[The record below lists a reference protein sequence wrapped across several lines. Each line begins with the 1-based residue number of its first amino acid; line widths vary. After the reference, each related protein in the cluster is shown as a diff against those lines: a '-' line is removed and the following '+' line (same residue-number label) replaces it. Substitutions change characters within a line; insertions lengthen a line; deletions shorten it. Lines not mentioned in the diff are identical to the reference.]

1 MLTTLGGL
9 ALFLLGIERIS
20 GSLQALAG
28 PRMRRAMAGAT
39 RSPWRALATGTAVS
53 AATQSGTAT
62 AVTALGLV
70 ASGLVALRE
79 GIALSLGAKVG
90 ATLAI
95 QLAAFKVT
103 EAALPLIAV
112 GFALALWRRSRH
124 LGGLLLGVGMLFLGL
139 DLTVGSVA
147 GLQSSELFALV
158 VDAAE
163 QQPLAV
169 ALLGALLG
177 ALLSSTNGVAA
188 VALGLFAGGAVSL
201 PTALA
206 LVLGGNVGG
215 TLLPLLAAR
224 SLDVAARRVA
234 LAHLMAKALG
244 AIALV
249 LLLTPLVTAIAALGG
264 DEARQI
270 ANAHTLFN
278 AFVAVLVTLLV
289 TPLAGLVSRLL
300 PEREEATGPKYLR
313 NSALDDPALASA
325 LALRETVR
333 ISDQVAVM
341 LEQAV
346 GFVRSGQWDDE
357 AIASREAKVDRLTRS
372 VVEYLATLRRR
383 HGDDPVTE
391 RLLLLAT
398 ELEHLG
404 DQVRRLQRRES
415 RLRDSGIEFSRDGRA
430 ELADTGQEALT
441 RLRSAFTALATGD
454 VALAKQVIAGRP
466 GFERLVADMR
476 LTHLARLEA
485 RLPEARAS
493 SSHHLEVLTLFR
505 QMDASTTRV
514 AGWVKDGVGSVGT
527 EE

>member
-1 MLTTLGGL
+1 MLSTLGGL
-9 ALFLLGIERIS
+9 ALFLLGIERIAA
-20 GSLQALAG
+20 SLQALAG

-39 RSPWRALATGTAVS
+39 RSPWRALGTGTAVS

-70 ASGLVALRE
+70 GSGLVAVRE

-103 EAALPLIAV
+103 EAALPLIAI
-112 GFALALWRRSRH
+112 GFVLSLWRSGRH
-124 LGGLLLGVGMLFLGL
+124 VGGLVLGVGMLFLGL
-139 DLTVGSVA
+139 DFTVGSVA
-147 GLQSSELFALV
+147 GLQSSELFMLIV
-158 VDAAE
+158 EAAE

-169 ALLGALLG
+169 ALVGALLG
-177 ALLSSTNGVAA
+177 AVLSSTNGVAA
-188 VALGLFAGGAVSL
+188 VALGLFAGGAVTL

-206 LVLGGNVGG
+206 LMVGGNVGG
-215 TLLPLLAAR
+215 TLLPVLAAR
-224 SLDVAARRVA
+224 SIDVSALRVA
-234 LAHLMAKALG
+234 LAHLLVKAL
-244 AIALV
+244 AALALV
-249 LLLTPLVTAIAALGG
+249 LLMMPVVSAVAALGG
-264 DEARQI
+264 DQARQI

-278 AFVAVLVTLLV
+278 VLVALLGTLAV
-289 TPLAGLVSRLL
+289 TPLALLMTRAL
-300 PEREEATGPKYLR
+300 PEREDPTGPKYLR
-313 NSALDDPALASA
+313 ESALDDPALAKA
-325 LALRETVR
+325 LALRETIR
-333 ISDQVAVM
+333 ISDQVGVM

-357 AIASREAKVDRLTRS
+357 AISTREIKVDRLTRS

-383 HGDDPVTE
+383 HGDDPITE

-404 DQVRRLQRRES
+404 DQVRRLQRRER
-415 RLRDSGIEFSRDGRA
+415 RLRESGIEFSRDGRA
-430 ELADTGQEALT
+430 DLADTGEEV
-441 RLRSAFTALATGD
+441 LRRMRAAFTSLATGD
-454 VALAKQVIAGRP
+454 AALAVQMVEGRP
-466 GFERLVADMR
+466 ALEQLIAKMR
-476 LTHLARLEA
+476 VTHLARLEA

-527 EE
+527 P

>member
-9 ALFLLGIERIS
+9 ALFLLGIERIAA
-20 GSLQALAG
+20 SLQALAG

-39 RSPWRALATGTAVS
+39 RSPWRALGTGTAVS

-62 AVTALGLV
+62 AITALGLV
-70 ASGLVALRE
+70 GSGLVAVRE

-95 QLAAFKVT
+95 QLAAFEIT

-112 GFALALWRRSRH
+112 GFTLALWRRSRH
-124 LGGLLLGVGMLFLGL
+124 VGGLLLGVGMLFLGL
-139 DLTVGSVA
+139 DITVASVA
-147 GLQSSELFALV
+147 GLQSSELFMLI

-163 QQPLAV
+163 QQPVAV
-169 ALLGALLG
+169 LLVGALFG
-177 ALLSSTNGVAA
+177 AVLSSTNGVAA
-188 VALGLFAGGAVSL
+188 VALGLFAGGAVTL

-215 TLLPLLAAR
+215 TVLAVLAAR
-224 SLDVAARRVA
+224 SIDVSALRVAIAHLLGKAVAA
-234 LAHLMAKALG
+234 LAF
-244 AIALV
+244 V
-249 LLLTPLVTAIAALGG
+249 LLLGPLVGVVATLGG
-264 DEARQI
+264 DAARQI

-278 AFVAVLVTLLV
+278 AVVALLGTLAV
-289 TPLAGLVSRLL
+289 TPLAALVSRLL
-300 PEREEATGPKYLR
+300 PEREETVGPKYLR
-313 NSALDDPALASA
+313 NSALDDPGLASA

-357 AIASREAKVDRLTRS
+357 AISTREIKVDRLTRS

-404 DQVRRLQRRES
+404 DQVRRLQRREL
-415 RLRDSGIEFSRDGRA
+415 RLRESGIEFSRAGRA
-430 ELADTGQEALT
+430 ELAGTGEEILSRMRA
-441 RLRSAFTALATGD
+441 AFTALATGD
-454 VALAKQVIAGRP
+454 VTLAEHVLEGRP
-466 GFERLVADMR
+466 ALEQLVAKMR
-476 LTHLARLEA
+476 VTHLARLEA

-493 SSHHLEVLTLFR
+493 SSHHLEALTLFR
-505 QMDASTTRV
+505 QMDASATRV
-514 AGWVKDGVGSVGT
+514 AGWVKDGVGAVGPAK
-527 EE
+527 